1 VSRQGHLRTG
11 GLDVAVRI
19 TNLSEGGAMIDG
31 ALELAPGIPGT
42 LTIDG
47 VPMALPFRV
56 RDAHTGAVHVKFDLD
71 EAQATAFRR
80 CFLSLTAG
88 LQQIERA
95 A

>member
-1 VSRQGHLRTG
+1 
-11 GLDVAVRI
+11 
-19 TNLSEGGAMIDG
+19 MIDG
-31 ALELAPGIPGT
+31 ALELVPGIPGT